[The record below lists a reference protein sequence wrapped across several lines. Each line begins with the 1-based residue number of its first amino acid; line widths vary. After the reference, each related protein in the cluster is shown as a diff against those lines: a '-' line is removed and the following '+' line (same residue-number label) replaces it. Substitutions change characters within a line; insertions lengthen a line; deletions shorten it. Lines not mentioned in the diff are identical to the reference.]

1 MPHKEQPFP
10 MAIVNAFDREDFG
23 RSEKY
28 VKAPQNPPASA
39 TGSSVIVSL
48 AARDAG

>member
-10 MAIVNAFDREDFG
+10 KAIAIDNREDFG
-23 RSEKY
+23 GSKEN

-39 TGSSVIVSL
+39 TGLSVMVSL
-48 AARDAG
+48 AAWEAG

>member
-10 MAIVNAFDREDFG
+10 KAIATDDREDFG
-23 RSEKY
+23 GSKEN
-28 VKAPQNPPASA
+28 VNAPQNPPASA

-48 AARDAG
+48 AAWEAG

>member
-10 MAIVNAFDREDFG
+10 KAIAFYDREDFG
-23 RSEKY
+23 RSKEN

-39 TGSSVIVSL
+39 TGPSAIVSL
-48 AARDAG
+48 AAGEAG